1 MEKILNKN
9 DLEAYDFDRISNHG
23 GSIRLYVK
31 KMNNLQF
38 KISRKLMAIQEK
50 EKRLK
55 LNSLENLK
63 KLSIRAKNLN
73 KKLQILFANVK
84 KNNLKLIGYG
94 AAAKSVTMIKYMN
107 IESDVMPFIIDRSKT
122 KINKYVPN
130 TNIKIK
136 GFKFLK
142 NTSQIIY

>member
-1 MEKILNKN
+1 M
-9 DLEAYDFDRISNHG
+9 
-23 GSIRLYVK
+23 
-31 KMNNLQF
+31 
-38 KISRKLMAIQEK
+38 
-50 EKRLK
+50 
-55 LNSLENLK
+55 
-63 KLSIRAKNLN
+63 SIRAKNLN

-136 GFKFLK
+136 GFKFLRK
-142 NTSQIIY
+142 YKPDYILIFVWNIKKEVVSSIKKIKGINPKFLTIIPRIKFSK